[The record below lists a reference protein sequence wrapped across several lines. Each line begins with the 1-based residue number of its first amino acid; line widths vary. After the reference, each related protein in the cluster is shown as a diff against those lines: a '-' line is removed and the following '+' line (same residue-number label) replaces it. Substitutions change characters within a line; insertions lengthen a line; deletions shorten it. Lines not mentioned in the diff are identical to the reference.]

1 MEITAT
7 IEEQEALT
15 ELTDN
20 NLIDEL
26 EERGYSIIKR
36 NSSKDIKESLIN
48 VINDAG
54 GEPLNYHADAY
65 KILNELR
72 ELI

>member
-15 ELTDN
+15 ELTDD

-26 EERGYSIIKR
+26 EERGYSII

-48 VINDAG
+48 LINDAG